1 MKLTI
6 FYALPDE
13 QAQYSYTVIQL
24 LMAHLDNKY
33 SSQSRTFHMERTGIV
48 KVLYHIVNIAASESV
63 GPSVLDIFHSLLN
76 HLKRWDN
83 RYISDPSKGSELVA

>member
-1 MKLTI
+1 MDSSQRYDLVCL
-6 FYALPDE
+6 FVCFSSE
-13 QAQYSYTVIQL
+13 NQAQYSYTVIQL

-33 SSQSRTFHMERTGIV
+33 SSQSRTFHLERTGIV

-76 HLKRWDN
+76 HLKR
-83 RYISDPSKGSELVA
+83 